1 MLISTPEI
9 NKAVRRAISNAK
21 PIEFNPW
28 PNVTET
34 IWAGSEN
41 LNSSTILH
49 VTKNESVSGEWE
61 VEIEINGLIGI
72 TIGNWG

>member
-21 PIEFNPW
+21 PIESW

-61 VEIEINGLIGI
+61 VEIEINGLIVI
-72 TIGNWG
+72 TIGNWS